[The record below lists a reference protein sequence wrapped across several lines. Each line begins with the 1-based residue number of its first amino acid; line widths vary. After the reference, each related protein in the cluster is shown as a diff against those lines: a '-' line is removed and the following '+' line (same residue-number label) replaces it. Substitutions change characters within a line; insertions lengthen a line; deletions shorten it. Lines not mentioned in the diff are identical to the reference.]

1 MIGNEQVMGQVESR
15 TLETAQMYA
24 MAVLGLAIG
33 LAIGYLLK
41 SGPQAVSGAQPAA
54 VAVRPSPHSPHPAA
68 MGAGHMPTAQEMK
81 QMADKQAAPL
91 LEKLKTDPNNT
102 EVLAQLAAI
111 YNLTHQF
118 NEAAV
123 YYGKIAQFEPR
134 DAAAR
139 TKLAGSLYYSGDV
152 DGAIRELNKTL
163 TYDPDDVNALFNL
176 GLIKLQGKQDV
187 KGALAAWQRLLK
199 AHPELSPER
208 RATVEKLMA
217 QALSM
222 VGDEGGM
229 KGAPAD
235 DRH

>member
-1 MIGNEQVMGQVESR
+1 
-15 TLETAQMYA
+15 
-24 MAVLGLAIG
+24 
-33 LAIGYLLK
+33 
-41 SGPQAVSGAQPAA
+41 
-54 VAVRPSPHSPHPAA
+54 
-68 MGAGHMPTAQEMK
+68 
-81 QMADKQAAPL
+81 
-91 LEKLKTDPNNT
+91 
-102 EVLAQLAAI
+102 
-111 YNLTHQF
+111 
-118 NEAAV
+118 
-123 YYGKIAQFEPR
+123 
-134 DAAAR
+134 
-139 TKLAGSLYYSGDV
+139 V

>member
-1 MIGNEQVMGQVESR
+1 MENERSMVPAANR
-15 TLETAQMYA
+15 TLETAQVYA

-41 SGPQAVSGAQPAA
+41 SGPQAVSGTQPAVVAAQP
-54 VAVRPSPHSPHPAA
+54 SLHSPHPAA

-91 LEKLKTDPNNT
+91 LEKLKADPKNT
-102 EVLAQLAAI
+102 ELLSQLAAV
-111 YNLTHQF
+111 YNSTHQF

-123 YYGKIAQFEPR
+123 YYAKIAQVDPKNV
-134 DAAAR
+134 AAR
-139 TKLAGSLYYSGDV
+139 TKLAGSLYYGGDV
-152 DGAIRELNKTL
+152 DGAIRELNKAL
-163 TYDPDDVNALFNL
+163 AGDPDDVNALFNL
-176 GLIKLQGKQDV
+176 GLIKLQGKQDA

-217 QALSM
+217 QALNM
-222 VGDEGGM
+222 VSDEGGM
-229 KGAPAD
+229 KGAPAHD
-235 DRH
+235 GH

>member
-1 MIGNEQVMGQVESR
+1 MGQVESR

-81 QMADKQAAPL
+81 QMADK
-91 LEKLKTDPNNT
+91 
-102 EVLAQLAAI
+102 LAAI

-229 KGAPAD
+229 KGATAD